1 MAKSQAERSLAATA
15 KRKRL
20 GEEELRHPVQAGTRA
35 QLAELMRWHGVSEKA
50 EALQLLILNAHALG
64 QAASAAWFA
73 PAGDEQLPA
82 DDELRHRAR
91 PGTRAKLDEL
101 KAWHDVGQR
110 AMELLIRSAHAL
122 GREASAACLAIPR
135 HEITISESVARR
147 LEVEGRRDA
156 AALDRSDE

>member
-20 GEEELRHPVQAGTRA
+20 GEEELRHPVHTTTLA
-35 QLAELMRWHGVSEKA
+35 QLAELMRWHGIKEKA

-64 QAASAAWFA
+64 EQAAAAWLA
-73 PAGDEQLPA
+73 DAGEDLPA
-82 DDELRHRAR
+82 DTELRHRAR

-101 KAWHDVGQR
+101 RAWHGAGLR
-110 AMELLIRSAHAL
+110 AMEPLIRNAHAM
-122 GREASAACLAIPR
+122 GREASAVCLATPR

-147 LEVEGRRDA
+147 LVVAGRREA
-156 AALDRSDE
+156 AALDRSEQ